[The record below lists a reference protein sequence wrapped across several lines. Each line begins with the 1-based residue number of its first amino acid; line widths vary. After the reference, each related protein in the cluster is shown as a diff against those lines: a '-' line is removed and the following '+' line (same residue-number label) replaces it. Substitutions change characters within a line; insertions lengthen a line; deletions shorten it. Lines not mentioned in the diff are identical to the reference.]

1 MTLTRVALIHDSV
14 FTLPQGLT
22 IGIRYGS
29 FRRQFKDENGVE
41 RKVLDYHAH
50 LDKLAPLLASAYA
63 NIFGFYCCQKLYLET
78 L

>member
-1 MTLTRVALIHDSV
+1 
-14 FTLPQGLT
+14 
-22 IGIRYGS
+22 
-29 FRRQFKDENGVE
+29 
-41 RKVLDYHAH
+41 VLDYHAH